1 MGRLPLE
8 RLRWARALGPGPP
21 SSRDRP
27 TREPQVDSA
36 EQTLGSEEDQAD
48 QERPKNLPYG
58 DQKRVEIARALA
70 AEPRLLLLDEPAAG
84 MSTGEASELMAL
96 IRRFRA
102 EGLTV
107 LLLEHHLRVVM
118 EVSDRV
124 PVLDHGELIAVG
136 GPESVRRD
144 PAVIAAYL
152 GGRDA

>member
-1 MGRLPLE
+1 LGSCARP
-8 RLRWARALGPGPP
+8 WAAVVTRSPDA
-21 SSRDRP
+21 
-27 TREPQVDSA
+27 REPQVDSA

-70 AEPRLLLLDEPAAG
+70 TEPRLLLLDEPAAG
-84 MSTGEASELMAL
+84 MSTGEASELMA
-96 IRRFRA
+96 
-102 EGLTV
+102 V

>member
-1 MGRLPLE
+1 MGSCARP
-8 RLRWARALGPGPP
+8 WAAVVTRSPDA
-21 SSRDRP
+21 
-27 TREPQVDSA
+27 REPQVDSA

-70 AEPRLLLLDEPAAG
+70 TEPRLLLLDEPAAG

-107 LLLEHHLRVVM
+107 LLVEHHLRVMM

-124 PVLDHGELIAVG
+124 AVLDHGELIAVG
-136 GPESVRRD
+136 G
-144 PAVIAAYL
+144 AAIP
-152 GGRDA
+152 R